1 MLCVEMSGL
10 STCFPPPSS
19 PLLPPQALGKKAVRE
34 RADLVVL
41 GSVGAPMAGT
51 ILEVVVKTGEEGE
64 EGGGGEGSV
73 EGRLLEGQHPRDG
86 GEDGGGGGWG
96 GAYPLLSTLLSCWSP
111 SLRFLVS
118 PSPPLACPLFL
129 LLIVLPLPC
138 PPLIGMIVS
147 PGQQLVIMSAMKME
161 TAVCAPVGGLITQV
175 GG

>member
-64 EGGGGEGSV
+64 EE
-73 EGRLLEGQHPRDG
+73 PRVIVRSKEERRG
-86 GEDGGGGGWG
+86 
-96 GAYPLLSTLLSCWSP
+96 TL
-111 SLRFLVS
+111 
-118 PSPPLACPLFL
+118 
-129 LLIVLPLPC
+129 VLPMPRYAGAL
-138 PPLIGMIVS
+138 LGHS
-147 PGQQLVIMSAMKME
+147 DQ
-161 TAVCAPVGGLITQV
+161 
-175 GG
+175 